1 MATSVIRRLPG
12 GRELAGW
19 GAMKALWFLLAA
31 GFFVSTLDAAES
43 RSWKTSDGSKSIEAE
58 YVSTQDGKVTI
69 RRNSD
74 RKTFTIALD
83 TLSEDDQKWVAKQLA
98 IEAEAGAKSDKDGP
112 FAKLL
117 TGEWER
123 SEGHGISYR
132 IFGARKM
139 RGADEAGHPLVVY
152 LHGRGGDVLA
162 PAQPWDARSFSDED
176 RYRKNPGIVI
186 APQCPTEQSWDGKNA
201 EAVVEIIG
209 DLVKN
214 LSIDKNRIY
223 LTGYSMGGWGTF
235 HLLGREPKLFAAAV
249 PIAGGGNPNDAEN
262 FKKVPVWVFHGAKDD
277 VVKPENSQRMV
288 DALKKARA
296 DVRYTEYPDGDHGIS
311 GRVYADEEM
320 HEWLFGQR
328 R

>member
-1 MATSVIRRLPG
+1 MPG
-12 GRELAGW
+12 GWGLAAW
-19 GAMKALWFLLAA
+19 RAMKALMFLLFA
-31 GFFVSTLDAAES
+31 GFFASSLHGAES
-43 RSWKTSDGSKSIEAE
+43 RSWKTADGSKTIEAE
-58 YVSTQDGKVTI
+58 YVGAADGKVTI
-69 RRNSD
+69 RRMSD

-83 TLSEDDQKWVAKQLA
+83 TLSEDDRKWVAEQQA
-98 IEAEAGAKSDKDGP
+98 ADEEAAAKSDKGGP

-123 SEGHGISYR
+123 SEGHGLSYR

-139 RGADEAGHPLVVY
+139 RGADETGHPLVIY
-152 LHGRGGDVLA
+152 LHGRGGDVMT
-162 PAQPWDARSFSDED
+162 PDQPWDARSFSDED
-176 RYRKNPGIVI
+176 NYRKHPCIVI
-186 APQCPTEQSWDGKNA
+186 APQCPKEQSWDGGNA

-214 LSIDKNRIY
+214 LSIDKDRIY

-249 PIAGGGNPNDAEN
+249 PIAGGGNPNDADS

-277 VVKPENSQRMV
+277 VVKPENSQGMV
-288 DALKKARA
+288 DALKKARGE
-296 DVRYTEYPDGDHGIS
+296 VEYTEYPDGDHGIS
-311 GRVYADEEM
+311 GRVYGDKEM
-320 HEWLFGQR
+320 HEWLFEQR